1 MSLQFD
7 QSQRRY
13 HPRSRSVQV
22 SATDG
27 INEIEVLIP
36 RDAIEFLTGA
46 ENLSKEESLAAVMR
60 CKDRLEE
67 AAANAL
73 ARNGAGATTL
83 VIEMHDVR
91 GAGDSGL
98 ARSTRP
104 VWPR

>member
-1 MSLQFD
+1 MPLQFD
-7 QSQRRY
+7 QSHRHY

-22 SATDG
+22 TATDG

-36 RDAIEFLTGA
+36 RDAIEFLSGA
-46 ENLSKEESLAAVMR
+46 ENLSKEESLAAVLR

-73 ARNGAGATTL
+73 ARSGAGATTI

-91 GAGDSGL
+91 GAGDPGL
-98 ARSTRP
+98 ARSRRP
-104 VWPR
+104 AWPG

>member
-36 RDAIEFLTGA
+36 RDAIEFLSGA
-46 ENLSKEESLAAVMR
+46 ENLSKEESLAAVLR
-60 CKDRLEE
+60 CKERLEE

-73 ARNGAGATTL
+73 ARHGAGATTI
-83 VIEMHDVR
+83 VIEMLDVR
-91 GAGDSGL
+91 GPGDAGA

-104 VWPR
+104 VVPR

>member
-36 RDAIEFLTGA
+36 RDAIEFLSGA
-46 ENLSKEESLAAVMR
+46 ENLSKEETLAAVLR
-60 CKDRLEE
+60 CKERLEE

-73 ARNGAGATTL
+73 ARHGADATTI
-83 VIEMHDVR
+83 VIEMLDVR

-98 ARSTRP
+98 GRSTRP
-104 VWPR
+104 GASR

>member
-13 HPRSRSVQV
+13 HPRSRSVQI

-27 INEIEVLIP
+27 VNEIEVLIP
-36 RDAIEFLTGA
+36 RDAIEFLSGA
-46 ENLSKEESLAAVMR
+46 ENLSKEESLAAVTR

-73 ARNGAGATTL
+73 ARNGAGTVTL
-83 VIEMHDVR
+83 VIEMHDLR
-91 GAGDSGL
+91 GAGEPGG

-104 VWPR
+104 VVPR